1 MSRGGVLAAAVA
13 AVLAAGCG
21 GGDPVAVG
29 SKDFIEQDV
38 LAEILAQELEE
49 RGVEVRRRFHFGG
62 TNLAHRALVEGDLDL
77 YVEYTGT
84 MLTAVL
90 DRDPIRDAD
99 SVYTVV
105 EEAYLDRWDLVL
117 GPPLGFENTFA
128 LVVRAADA
136 DSLGLETIGDL
147 TRVDGQWSA
156 GFGPEFMSRPD
167 GYPGLREAY
176 GLDFARVRQMDL
188 GLLYRALD
196 QGEID
201 VAVANS
207 TDGQIAALD
216 LRVLAD
222 NRRWF
227 PPYQA
232 VPVVRRGTLERYPV
246 VWDVLQSLAGAIPAD
261 EMREL
266 NRRVVMEGG
275 DVSRVVRRWRAT
287 RGDPAGGEPAA
298 IDSAAGPPPPDE
310 TEPEEVTP

>member
-1 MSRGGVLAAAVA
+1 MTRRALHAAAA
-13 AVLAAGCG
+13 LAVLAGGCG
-21 GGDPVAVG
+21 AGDPVDIG

-62 TNLAHRALVEGDLDL
+62 TNLTHRALVEGDLDL

-90 DRDPIRDAD
+90 DREPIRDAD
-99 SVYTVV
+99 SVYMVV
-105 EEAYLDRWDLVL
+105 EEAYLDEWNLVL

-136 DSLGLETIGDL
+136 DSLGLVTIGDL
-147 TRVDGQWSA
+147 ARVDEEWTA

-167 GYPGLREAY
+167 GYPGLREVY
-176 GLDFARVRQMDL
+176 DLDFAEVRQMDL
-188 GLLYRALD
+188 GLLYRALAE
-196 QGEID
+196 GAID
-201 VAVANS
+201 VAVGNS

-216 LRVLAD
+216 LRVLTD

-232 VPVVRRGTLERYPV
+232 VPVVRRETLERYPV
-246 VWDVLQSLAGAIPAD
+246 VWDVLQSLAGRIPAD

-275 DVSRVVRRWRAT
+275 DIPRVVRSWRAT
-287 RGDPAGGEPAA
+287 RDSLAA
-298 IDSAAGPPPPDE
+298 DSTATGPDSL
-310 TEPEEVTP
+310 EVNP